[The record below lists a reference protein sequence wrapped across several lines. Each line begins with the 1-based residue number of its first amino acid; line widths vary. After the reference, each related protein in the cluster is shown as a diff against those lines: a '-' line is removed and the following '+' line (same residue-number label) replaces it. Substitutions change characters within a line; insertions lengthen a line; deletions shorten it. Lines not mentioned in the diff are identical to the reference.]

1 MPTPCTRTTL
11 TFQPLGNRDVCARFD
26 GTTVTSDAGGLL
38 LREVEAKCHFLDQF
52 ARCFTDYRDPDKV
65 EHTLPELLKQR
76 VFGLCLG
83 YEDLN
88 DHDTLRH
95 DPSSPSSPASATPTA
110 RAAPAPPTAARP
122 WPARAP

>member
-38 LREVEAKCHFLDQF
+38 LREVEAKFHFLDQF

-83 YEDLN
+83 YELSLI
-88 DHDTLRH
+88 HI
-95 DPSSPSSPASATPTA
+95 
-110 RAAPAPPTAARP
+110 
-122 WPARAP
+122 